1 MIGTS
6 GRARWSTGPP
16 TVLVVDD
23 HELVRIALVAALRAK
38 DIPAYACACTTV
50 RGILEEA
57 RAHPPGIA
65 LLDLDLGPGPDG
77 APVDGVEAVGPL
89 RANGWAVIVLTAC
102 GGTREAY
109 VAAAIAAG
117 AIGQVPKTASF
128 DALVEAV
135 LRAVAGA
142 PLMSERE
149 RREWIALDRHER
161 AAAHRRTMLLSR
173 LTARERAIL
182 EQLADG
188 HRAVDIAE
196 TSVVSVATVRS
207 QIRSILAKLEVT
219 SQLEAA
225 AILRAHQSGR

>member
-1 MIGTS
+1 MIGRR
-6 GRARWSTGPP
+6 GRAPRSTGPP

-23 HELVRIALVAALRAK
+23 HELVRAALVTALRAEG
-38 DIPAYACACTTV
+38 IPAYACTSTTV

-65 LLDLDLGPGPDG
+65 LLDLDLGHGPDG
-77 APVDGVEAVGPL
+77 APVYGVEAVAPL
-89 RANGWAVIVLTAC
+89 RANGWAVVVVTAS
-102 GGTREAY
+102 GGARQGCT
-109 VAAAIAAG
+109 AAAVAAG
-117 AIGQVPKTASF
+117 AIGQVPKSASF

-142 PLMSERE
+142 PLLSERE
-149 RREWIALDRHER
+149 RREWIERDRCER
-161 AAAHRRTMLLSR
+161 AAAGRRTRLLSR
-173 LTARERAIL
+173 LTGREWAIL

-225 AILRAHQSGR
+225 AILRAHQSRR